1 MKDRLQRAY
10 QMMNKLTAFEQTEI
24 LSYNDVYFVG
34 QNAKKIHGVSGGSNN
49 GGYDDENGSYRA
61 IVHDHIAY
69 RYEILRVL
77 GKGSF
82 GQVLKCYDHKTSKYV
97 ALKMVRNEKKV
108 LWQAHEEI
116 RILENLKRQ
125 DYNDTYNII
134 HMIDSFTFRN
144 HICITFEL
152 LSINLYELIK
162 KNKYQGFSSTLVK
175 KIIYN
180 ILQCLEFMHR
190 NKIIHCD
197 LKPENILL
205 KQPSRTALKVI
216 DFGSS
221 CYENQ
226 RIYTYIQS
234 RYYRAPE
241 VILGSKYGMPI
252 DMWSLGCIVAELLTG
267 TPIFA
272 GEDESDQLACM
283 MEVLGIPPQRII
295 DQGKRSKHFF
305 TNSNHPKYCT
315 LVTGVNG
322 HVTYQAGRSPRGRV
336 RQPPGGRTLTTALKG
351 HTDSACLDFVRKCF
365 EWDPNKRMTP
375 AQALK
380 HPWLYKL

>member
-1 MKDRLQRAY
+1 MKHHPL
-10 QMMNKLTAFEQTEI
+10 MHKLTAYEQTEI
-24 LSYNDVYFVG
+24 LGYNEVYFVG
-34 QNAKKIHGVSGGSNN
+34 QNAKKISGTVTGSFN
-49 GGYDDENGSYRA
+49 GGYDDEQGSYRPV
-61 IVHDHIAY
+61 IHDHIAY
-69 RYEILRVL
+69 RYEILRSL

-82 GQVLKCYDHKTSKYV
+82 GQVLKCYDHKLGKYV
-97 ALKMVRNEKKV
+97 ALKLVRNEKKI

-125 DYNDTYNII
+125 DYNNTYNII
-134 HMIDSFTFRN
+134 HMIDSFTFRG

-152 LSINLYELIK
+152 LSMNLYELIR
-162 KNKYQGFSSTLVK
+162 KNKFAGFPLPLVK
-175 KIIYN
+175 KFVYH
-180 ILQCLEFMHR
+180 ILQCLEFLNR

-205 KQPSRTALKVI
+205 KQSGRSGIKVI

-241 VILGSKYGMPI
+241 VILGAKYGMPI
-252 DMWSLGCIVAELLTG
+252 DMWSLGCIICELIMG
-267 TPIFA
+267 YPVFP
-272 GEDESDQLACM
+272 GEDEGDQLACI
-283 MEVLGIPPQRII
+283 MEIIGLPPKHVI

-305 TNSNHPKYCT
+305 TTRGYPKYCT
-315 LVTGVNG
+315 LATSANGTVTL
-322 HVTYQAGRSPRGRV
+322 QPGRSLRGKLRGV
-336 RQPPGGRTLTTALKG
+336 PGSKSLSSALKG
-351 HTDSACLDFVRKCF
+351 HSDPLCLDFIKKCL

-375 AQALK
+375 AQALR
-380 HPWLYKL
+380 HPWLFKL

>member
-1 MKDRLQRAY
+1 MH
-10 QMMNKLTAFEQTEI
+10 KLTSYEQTEI
-24 LSYNDVYFVG
+24 LGYNEVFFVG
-34 QNAKKIHGVSGGSNN
+34 QNAKKIHGVYGAPFN
-49 GGYDDENGSYRA
+49 GGYDDEQGTYKP
-61 IVHDHIAY
+61 IIHDHINY
-69 RYEILRVL
+69 RYEVLRVL

-82 GQVLKCYDHKTSKYV
+82 GQVLKCYDHKLGKYI
-97 ALKMVRNEKKV
+97 ALKIVRNEKKIA
-108 LWQAHEEI
+108 WQAHEEI

-125 DYNDTYNII
+125 DYNNTYNII

-152 LSINLYELIK
+152 LSMNLYELIR
-162 KNKYQGFSSTLVK
+162 KNKFNGFPLPLVK
-175 KIIYN
+175 KFIYY
-180 ILQCLEFMHR
+180 ILQTLEFLNR
-190 NKIIHCD
+190 NRIIHCD

-205 KQPSRTALKVI
+205 KQSGRSGIKVI

-252 DMWSLGCIVAELLTG
+252 DMWSLGCIVAELITG
-267 TPIFA
+267 FPIFA
-272 GEDESDQLACM
+272 GEDEGDQLAVI
-283 MEVLGIPPQRII
+283 MEIFGLPPSRVMA
-295 DQGKRSKHFF
+295 DAKRSKNFF
-305 TNSNHPKYCT
+305 TTRSYPKYCT
-315 LVTGVNG
+315 LITNLNGNVTL
-322 HVTYQAGRSPRGRV
+322 QPGRSIRGKFRGV
-336 RQPPGGRTLTTALKG
+336 PSSKSLSSALKG
-351 HTDSACLDFVRKCF
+351 HNDPLCLDFIRKCL

-375 AQALK
+375 AQALR